1 VTVYDRE
8 EEWFV
13 DGGGGGRRG
22 GRERDGDRFRVGDRF
37 AGGDRFGGGD
47 ARYGGGYVRRRA
59 DTADVDVEAV
69 EALIEERTMLR
80 RERDFTGADA
90 VRDVLADEYGVTVH
104 DREEEWFVDAGRGG
118 NRGGSRAAPSTE
130 EFGKLGHDYK
140 RELFSYAHFFSH
152 ACFPFVTPQVSHLS
166 HPRLPTW
173 HTPAL
178 PFVTPQACHLSCA
191 LFSWFHVG
199 LEEDGAPL
207 SAADF
212 EPINAL
218 LAARLLAK
226 LERRFSEADL
236 LLEELQS
243 LGVAVDDRRKL
254 WRADGVDFKRQD
266 GWTRIEGDGDGET
279 EVDEAQVLDLIGKRG
294 EAKSARNYELAD
306 AFCDELREK
315 HAGALS

>member
-1 VTVYDRE
+1 
-8 EEWFV
+8 
-13 DGGGGGRRG
+13 
-22 GRERDGDRFRVGDRF
+22 
-37 AGGDRFGGGD
+37 
-47 ARYGGGYVRRRA
+47 
-59 DTADVDVEAV
+59 
-69 EALIEERTMLR
+69 MLR

-140 RELFSYAHFFSH
+140 R
-152 ACFPFVTPQVSHLS
+152 
-166 HPRLPTW
+166 
-173 HTPAL
+173 
-178 PFVTPQACHLSCA
+178 
-191 LFSWFHVG
+191 